1 MLYRIRYNTGYNRA
15 ARILAKHGYK
25 IKLARCF
32 CHARRPLHKFLRDA
46 GLLKIYEQYLVPLG
60 SKFKDFKANL
70 DKYNKDCEAKDSKL
84 LKLSPL
90 HQDLMVIYHLIN
102 TLFVLESS
110 VVRKNQFNYTSADF
124 TEDLIKV
131 RKEQSAK
138 IVDAIFDSIKL
149 CILNNPG
156 VINTKVKTTKDGVT
170 KVTYNRKDT
179 TIKGEG
185 AALMYLLKYEDNLRE
200 FINNPRI
207 DLSSN
212 AVERSLRLGVCAK
225 KVFEFLDSVDGA
237 KAYCDYMTLVNTCL
251 QNNVPVRSYF
261 LWLVS
266 NLKYRMSKWVADGN
280 QDQDIIDVLYKIPKR
295 KEVTDANC
303 NKKYIGMYD
312 ESQRWCYDVLDVKGL
327 TPYDYRDLILQEK
340 AKMTA

>member
-1 MLYRIRYNTGYNRA
+1 M
-15 ARILAKHGYK
+15 
-25 IKLARCF
+25 
-32 CHARRPLHKFLRDA
+32 
-46 GLLKIYEQYLVPLG
+46 
-60 SKFKDFKANL
+60 
-70 DKYNKDCEAKDSKL
+70 
-84 LKLSPL
+84 
-90 HQDLMVIYHLIN
+90 
-102 TLFVLESS
+102 LESS

-212 AVERSLRLGVCAK
+212 AVGRAVIRGVCAK
-225 KVFEFLDSVDGA
+225 RVFEFLDSVDVA
-237 KAYCDYMTLVNTCL
+237 KAYCD
-251 QNNVPVRSYF
+251 
-261 LWLVS
+261 
-266 NLKYRMSKWVADGN
+266 
-280 QDQDIIDVLYKIPKR
+280 
-295 KEVTDANC
+295 
-303 NKKYIGMYD
+303 
-312 ESQRWCYDVLDVKGL
+312 
-327 TPYDYRDLILQEK
+327 
-340 AKMTA
+340 